1 MVRTR
6 HQIHLKSSI
15 SPIEPRAGCVA
26 WTDAP
31 ACMCERG
38 AWRREG
44 AGFVAVVRMVVER
57 SRGVVVR
64 MVVQRSPVQRSIS
77 VAMMSRIESVSS
89 DHSVLLFEGTDSCS
103 HIGKKLLQRFV
114 DVLLVK
120 HT

>member
-1 MVRTR
+1 MLVRTR

-15 SPIEPRAGCVA
+15 SPIEPLVALRGPMHLRACVSE
-26 WTDAP
+26 
-31 ACMCERG
+31 ERG
-38 AWRREG
+38 DGRVRALWRLFAWLSKEVEEWLFAWLSKEVQCSG
-44 AGFVAVVRMVVER
+44 A
-57 SRGVVVR
+57 
-64 MVVQRSPVQRSIS
+64 S